1 VKLLIQASA
10 EQDILRQVEWYAEK
24 GLADIA
30 RRFHTATLD
39 AVDAL
44 LAMPEAG
51 PPKSSRNPQLTGLRM
66 WPVKG
71 FDEFWVY
78 YLIRPELLTVV
89 RVLHSKRDIAAILK
103 AQELKEPQSEAHRSI
118 PE

>member
-1 VKLLIQASA
+1 VKLFIQEAA

-30 RRFHTATLD
+30 RHFHAAALD
-39 AVDAL
+39 AIDAL
-44 LAMPEAG
+44 QAMPDAG
-51 PPKSSRNPQLTGLRM
+51 PPKPTNNPRLAGLRA

-78 YLIRPELLTVV
+78 YLTRPELLTVV
-89 RVLHSKRDIAAILK
+89 RVLHSKRDIGTILEG
-103 AQELKEPQSEAHRSI
+103 QELEEL
-118 PE
+118 